1 MKEFLIALIF
11 LCLCT
16 DLDSKSFL
24 PDTNFD
30 IFNKLSSQYIDYFEK
45 EIRSSN
51 NQQDSI
57 TTFSIVKSPYSYY
70 FEAILVEKLT
80 SKGWRLRNYDL
91 DISNYFS
98 TQYTFAIFSFDI
110 NYSKIPKGNKINRKI
125 KIDFRCTENSRA
137 SFLRPINKVIAFTDT
152 ISEELID
159 YIEKEGPPFTAPK
172 PKDDATFI
180 EKFIEPIGI
189 IGASALII
197 LLFFS
202 IRSN

>member
-1 MKEFLIALIF
+1 MKEFLIVLIF

-16 DLDSKSFL
+16 DLNSKSFL
-24 PDTNFD
+24 PRTNFD
-30 IFNKLSSQYIDYFEK
+30 IFNKLSSEYIDYFEK
-45 EIRSSN
+45 EIRSFN

-57 TTFSIVKSPYSYY
+57 ITFSIIKNPYSYY
-70 FEAILVEKLT
+70 FETILVEKLT
-80 SKGWRLRNYDL
+80 SKGWRLRYYDL
-91 DISNYFS
+91 DISNDFS

-110 NYSKIPKGNKINRKI
+110 NYSKIPKENIIERKI
-125 KIDFRCTENSRA
+125 KIDFRCTENSRT
-137 SFLRPINKVIAFTDT
+137 SFLCPINKVITFTDT
-152 ISEELID
+152 IPEELID
-159 YIEKEGPPFTAPK
+159 YIEKEGTPFTASK
-172 PKDDATFI
+172 PKDEATFI